1 MVSRPRKAAAIRK
14 AIRTVVGTVIRKAAK
29 GERRTPAATI
39 RDVAARAGVATA
51 TVSNVLTGQRHVA
64 DDRRRSVLEAV
75 DALGYQPNHLA
86 ASLRR
91 QDTRTIGMVVPD
103 LTNPFFAEL
112 VHRVEGLAAAS
123 GYQILLV
130 DSSNDVEREASRTR
144 ALLARRIDGLILVP
158 TRDALPAVNPSGPS
172 LSLPATVLVD
182 RGYGLAGFDTV
193 QSDNADACY
202 RGCRHLLQLGHRDI
216 VFLVNTDVLANIR
229 DRISGYRR
237 ALADSGLSAREHVL
251 IGGSSVE
258 SCRSV
263 IEQQLRRADRPS
275 AVFAAT
281 YDATLGAI
289 KAIRAVDLAFP
300 EDVSL
305 LGFDDFDWMTVLR
318 PYVST
323 VGQPID
329 AMAASAWRLLL
340 VRMAGSAGR
349 GANARIRLP
358 CTLQVRESTRPP
370 LAAVKRRRYG

>member
-1 MVSRPRKAAAIRK
+1 MVSRPRKANTTRK
-14 AIRTVVGTVIRKAAK
+14 LIGTMVRKSAK
-29 GERRTPAATI
+29 GEHRAPAATI

-64 DDRRRSVLEAV
+64 GDRRRLVLEAV

-91 QDTRTIGMVVPD
+91 KDSRTIGIVVPD

-112 VHRVEGLAAAS
+112 VQRIEGLAAA
-123 GYQILLV
+123 GGFQILLV
-130 DSSNDVEREASRTR
+130 DSSNDVQREASRAR

-158 TRDALPAVNPSGPS
+158 TRDALPAMNPSGPS
-172 LSLPATVLVD
+172 LPLPATVLVD
-182 RGYGLAGFDTV
+182 RGYGLAGFDAV
-193 QSDNADACY
+193 RSDNADACY
-202 RGCRHLLQLGHRDI
+202 RGCGHLLQLGHRDI
-216 VFLVNTDVLANIR
+216 VFLVSTDVLANIR

-237 ALADSGLSAREHVL
+237 ALADAGLTGRERVVV
-251 IGGSSVE
+251 GGASVE
-258 SCRSV
+258 SCRGA
-263 IEQQLRRADRPS
+263 IEQELRRADRPS

-323 VGQPID
+323 IGQPID
-329 AMAASAWRLLL
+329 AMAASAWRLLCARL
-340 VRMAGSAGR
+340 QGGADRSGN
-349 GANARIRLP
+349 ANARIRLP

-370 LAAVKRRRYG
+370 ATAVKRRRYG

>member
-1 MVSRPRKAAAIRK
+1 MASRPRKANTTR
-14 AIRTVVGTVIRKAAK
+14 TVIRAIVGKSAM
-29 GERRTPAATI
+29 GERRAPAATI

-64 DDRRRSVLEAV
+64 GDRRRLVLEAV
-75 DALGYQPNHLA
+75 DALAYQPNHLA

-91 QDTRTIGMVVPD
+91 KDSRTIGIVVPD

-112 VHRVEGLAAAS
+112 VQRIEGLAAA
-123 GYQILLV
+123 GGFQILLV
-130 DSSNDVEREASRTR
+130 DSSNDVQREASRAR

-158 TRDALPAVNPSGPS
+158 TRDALPAMNPSGPS
-172 LSLPATVLVD
+172 LPLPATVLVD
-182 RGYGLAGFDTV
+182 RGYGLAGFDAV

-202 RGCRHLLQLGHRDI
+202 RGCGHLLQLGHRDI
-216 VFLVNTDVLANIR
+216 VFLVSTDVLANIR

-237 ALADSGLSAREHVL
+237 ALADAGLTGRERVVV
-251 IGGSSVE
+251 GGASVE
-258 SCRSV
+258 SCRGA
-263 IEQQLRRADRPS
+263 IEQELRRADRPS

-305 LGFDDFDWMTVLR
+305 LGFNDFDWMTVLR

-323 VGQPID
+323 IGQPID
-329 AMAASAWRLLL
+329 AMAASAWRLLCARL
-340 VRMAGSAGR
+340 QGGADRSGN
-349 GANARIRLP
+349 ANARIRLP

-370 LAAVKRRRYG
+370 ATAVKRRRYG

>member
-1 MVSRPRKAAAIRK
+1 MVSRPRTANTTRK
-14 AIRTVVGTVIRKAAK
+14 LIGTMVRKSAK
-29 GERRTPAATI
+29 GEHRAPAATI

-64 DDRRRSVLEAV
+64 GDRRRLVLEAV

-91 QDTRTIGMVVPD
+91 KDSRTIGIVVPD

-112 VHRVEGLAAAS
+112 VQRIEGLAAA
-123 GYQILLV
+123 GGFQILLV
-130 DSSNDVEREASRTR
+130 DSSNDVQREASRAR

-158 TRDALPAVNPSGPS
+158 TRDALPAMNPSGPS
-172 LSLPATVLVD
+172 LPLPATVLVD
-182 RGYGLAGFDTV
+182 RGYGLAGFDAV

-202 RGCRHLLQLGHRDI
+202 RGCGHLLQLGHRDI
-216 VFLVNTDVLANIR
+216 VFLVSTDVLANIR

-237 ALADSGLSAREHVL
+237 ALADAGLTGRERVVV
-251 IGGSSVE
+251 GGASVE
-258 SCRSV
+258 SCRGA
-263 IEQQLRRADRPS
+263 IEQELRRADRPS

-305 LGFDDFDWMTVLR
+305 LGFNDFDWMTVLR

-323 VGQPID
+323 IGQPID
-329 AMAASAWRLLL
+329 AMAASAWRLLCARL
-340 VRMAGSAGR
+340 QGGADRSGN
-349 GANARIRLP
+349 ANARIRLP

-370 LAAVKRRRYG
+370 ATAVKRRRYG

>member
-1 MVSRPRKAAAIRK
+1 MVSRPRKANTTRK
-14 AIRTVVGTVIRKAAK
+14 LIGTMVRKSAK
-29 GERRTPAATI
+29 GEHRAPAATI

-64 DDRRRSVLEAV
+64 GDRRRLVLEAV

-91 QDTRTIGMVVPD
+91 KDSRTIGIVVPD

-112 VHRVEGLAAAS
+112 VQRIEGLAAA
-123 GYQILLV
+123 GGFQILLV
-130 DSSNDVEREASRTR
+130 DSSNDVQREASRAR

-158 TRDALPAVNPSGPS
+158 TRDALPAMNPSGPS
-172 LSLPATVLVD
+172 LPLPATVLVD
-182 RGYGLAGFDTV
+182 RGYGLAGFDAV

-202 RGCRHLLQLGHRDI
+202 RGCGHLLQLGHRDI
-216 VFLVNTDVLANIR
+216 VFLVSTDVLANIR

-237 ALADSGLSAREHVL
+237 ALADAGLTGRERVVV
-251 IGGSSVE
+251 GGASVE
-258 SCRSV
+258 SCRGA
-263 IEQQLRRADRPS
+263 IEQELRRADRPS

-323 VGQPID
+323 IGQPID
-329 AMAASAWRLLL
+329 AMAASAWRLLCARL
-340 VRMAGSAGR
+340 QGGADRSGN
-349 GANARIRLP
+349 ANARIRLP

-370 LAAVKRRRYG
+370 ATAVKRRRYG